1 MQSKWQSRL
10 SRLRQTHAKFC
21 TLAKSQLET
30 RGENASLDLSDHLLS
45 LAESP
50 NLPKATSWITLG
62 MPQPAKAHP
71 HQVLP
76 LVSVYQR
83 WRTVPA
89 DTISDGTRIA
99 QRIRLASSSDLY
111 RFWGRCI
118 GGLFQ
123 KERSARS
130 DKASSLS
137 LRGSS
142 RAPFVSQA
150 LPVSLS
156 SDS

>member
-1 MQSKWQSRL
+1 
-10 SRLRQTHAKFC
+10 
-21 TLAKSQLET
+21 
-30 RGENASLDLSDHLLS
+30 LSDHLLS
-45 LAESP
+45 FAESP
-50 NLPKATSWITLG
+50 NLPKVTSWITLS
-62 MPQPAKAHP
+62 MSQSAKTQPPRVPALAF
-71 HQVLP
+71 
-76 LVSVYQR
+76 VYRIWQ
-83 WRTVPA
+83 TVPA
-89 DTISDGTRIA
+89 DRISDGNRIA

-111 RFWGRCI
+111 QFWGRCI

-137 LRGSS
+137 LRAAS

>member
-1 MQSKWQSRL
+1 MG
-10 SRLRQTHAKFC
+10 H
-21 TLAKSQLET
+21 
-30 RGENASLDLSDHLLS
+30 
-45 LAESP
+45 
-50 NLPKATSWITLG
+50 G
-62 MPQPAKAHP
+62 MPQPAKKHP
-71 HQVLP
+71 HQVSR
-76 LVSVYQR
+76 LVAVYQE

-89 DTISDGTRIA
+89 DTVSYETRIA
-99 QRIRLASSSDLY
+99 QQIRLASSFDPY
-111 RFWGRCI
+111 QFWGRCI

-137 LRGSS
+137 LHGAS

-150 LPVSLS
+150 LPAFLS